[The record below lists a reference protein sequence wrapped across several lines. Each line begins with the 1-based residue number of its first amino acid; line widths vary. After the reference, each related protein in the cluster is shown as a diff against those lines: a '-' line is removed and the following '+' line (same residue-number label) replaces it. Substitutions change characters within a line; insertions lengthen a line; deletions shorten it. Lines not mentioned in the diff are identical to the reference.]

1 MMHDSIGPCL
11 DRMQLEQVASGQN
24 VDEKQTIHM
33 ASCQSCQEQLE
44 SIRDENDFLGEFLG
58 ANAEVIQAGQG
69 DQHQVDGYQII
80 CEIHRGGQGIVYE
93 AEQISTR
100 RTVAIKMLLQGR
112 FATSK
117 QRQRFEQEVEVI
129 AGLRHPGIVTL
140 YESGIAL
147 GGEIYFAMEFVR
159 GATLDQWLRT
169 LEPSREQR
177 VRLFAEVCDAVRYAH
192 GRGIIHR
199 DLKPGN
205 ILVDEEGVPHVL
217 DFGLARVNDT
227 QMGVPGSERLETMA
241 GEFLGTFAYASPEQL
256 EGDPDRIDIRT
267 DVFALGILL
276 YEVLTG
282 EPPFEMGR
290 SLTELV
296 HNRME
301 RTPPPPSRHDSTI
314 PLDLDVI
321 CLKALSVDPSRRYG
335 SAGELE
341 EDLRRHLDGRPI
353 LARADSTAYVLGR
366 MVRRYKLAFG
376 AAVFIL
382 LLAIGSAIGFGIL
395 FTRAEAK
402 QVLAEQRLSALGDFI
417 GLFNFYTGQGKDDLR
432 VSEAME
438 LMDEWAMTEYQDQPE
453 VASTILTSVGLFH
466 LSFDNIERAH
476 EVLEYVLQLRSDSD
490 AGERGEAHHNLGRV
504 WMDKRDFLQA
514 ENHYLMALDLR
525 TTALG
530 AMHPDVAMTLQHLG
544 ACKRKQQDFKS
555 AEFFYSRAESTLV
568 DLGLF
573 DGERAARL
581 LNSRAWL
588 QNDRALEAGSRQD
601 QEEVEERRL
610 QALAMFLHASAMI
623 RSEAAPD
630 DFRIGRS
637 ERSIG
642 TQLRWLNRH
651 EEAIERYDE
660 AIRILSTKGV
670 DSDEVLATTVDRA
683 RSLLALGRDLKTT
696 AAELHRVVSVQEH
709 LAQERADP
717 GLEDKARQT
726 RELLIDFETTMASPQ
741 DAGSGR

>member
-1 MMHDSIGPCL
+1 MMHDAIGPCL
-11 DRMQLEQVASGQN
+11 DRMQLERIASGGRT
-24 VDEKQTIHM
+24 DEKQSMH
-33 ASCQSCQEQLE
+33 LE
-44 SIRDENDFLGEFLG
+44 SCRSCRDQVDAIRNENDFLGEIIG
-58 ANAEVIQAGQG
+58 ANTDLLQTSQG
-69 DQHQVDGYQII
+69 DQHEVDGYRVIS
-80 CEIHRGGQGIVYE
+80 EIHRGGQGIVYE

-100 RTVAIKMLLQGR
+100 RTVAIKMMLQGR

-117 QRQRFEQEVEVI
+117 QRRRFEQEVEVI

-140 YESGIAL
+140 YESGTAR

-159 GATLDQWLRT
+159 GATLDQWLRSV
-169 LEPSREQR
+169 EPSPGQR
-177 VRLFAEVCDAVRYAH
+177 VRMFADVCDAVRYAH

-205 ILVDEEGVPHVL
+205 ILIDEDGKPHVL
-217 DFGLARVNDT
+217 DFGLARVNDS
-227 QMGVPGSERLETMA
+227 QVGVSGSERLETMA

-256 EGDPDRIDIRT
+256 EGDPDRIDVRT

-276 YEVLTG
+276 YEVISD
-282 EPPFEMGR
+282 ERPFEMGR

-296 HNRME
+296 HNRLE
-301 RTPPPPSRHDSTI
+301 CTPAPPSRHDSSI

-321 CLKALSVDPSRRYG
+321 CLKALSVDPDRRYG

-376 AAVFIL
+376 AAMFIL
-382 LLAIGSAIGFGIL
+382 LLAVGSAVGFGIL

-402 QVLAEQRLSALGDFI
+402 QVIAEQRLSALGDFI
-417 GLFNFYTGQGKDDLR
+417 GLFNFYTGHGKDDLR

-466 LSFDNIERAH
+466 LSFDNIDRAH
-476 EVLEYVLQLRSDSD
+476 EVLEHVLELRAESD
-490 AGERGEAHHNLGRV
+490 ARERGEAHHNLGRV
-504 WMDKRDFLQA
+504 WMDKRDYA
-514 ENHYLMALDLR
+514 EAEGHYLSALDLR
-525 TTALG
+525 IMALTE
-530 AMHPDVAMTLQHLG
+530 MDPDVAMTLQHLG
-544 ACKRKQQDFKS
+544 ACKRKQKDFES
-555 AEFFYSRAESTLV
+555 AESFYSRAESTLV
-568 DLGLF
+568 ELELF

-588 QNDRALEAGSRQD
+588 QNDRALEAGSRED
-601 QEEVEERRL
+601 FDEVQSRRL
-610 QALAMFLHASAMI
+610 QALTMFLDAASMI

-637 ERSIG
+637 ERAIG
-642 TQLRWLNRH
+642 TQLRWLDRH

-670 DSDEVLATTVDRA
+670 ESDEVLATTVDRA
-683 RSLLALGRDLKTT
+683 RSMLILGRDLETT
-696 AAELHRVVSVQEH
+696 AVALGRVAS
-709 LAQERADP
+709 AQERLARERSDP
-717 GLEDKARQT
+717 GLAEQARTT
-726 RELLIDFETTMASPQ
+726 RALLVEIETALAMSVGEA
-741 DAGSGR
+741 SGR

>member
-1 MMHDSIGPCL
+1 MMHDAIGPCL
-11 DRMQLEQVASGQN
+11 DRMQLEQIASGDRS
-24 VDEKQTIHM
+24 DEKQSQHLE
-33 ASCQSCQEQLE
+33 SCQTCRDQVEA
-44 SIRDENDFLGEFLG
+44 IRNENDFLGEILG
-58 ANAEVIQAGQG
+58 ANSEMLQLRPG
-69 DQHQVDGYQII
+69 DQHEVDGYRII
-80 CEIHRGGQGIVYE
+80 SEIHRGGQGIVYE

-100 RTVAIKMLLQGR
+100 RTVAIKMMLQGR

-140 YESGIAL
+140 YESGTGQ

-159 GATLDQWLRT
+159 GTTLDQWLRT
-169 LEPSREQR
+169 LDPTMDER
-177 VRLFAEVCDAVRYAH
+177 VRLFADVCDAVRYAH

-205 ILVDEEGVPHVL
+205 ILVDEEGLPHVL
-217 DFGLARVNDT
+217 DFGLARVADP
-227 QMGVPGSERLETMA
+227 QAGSPGSERLETVA

-256 EGDPDRIDIRT
+256 EGDPDRIDTRT

-282 EPPFEMGR
+282 ERPFETGR
-290 SLTELV
+290 NLKELV
-296 HNRME
+296 HNRLE
-301 RTPPPPSRHDSTI
+301 RQPAPPSKHDAAI

-321 CLKALSVDPSRRYG
+321 CLKALSVDPDRRYG

-353 LARADSTAYVLGR
+353 LARADSTTYVLGR
-366 MVRRYKLAFG
+366 MVRRYKVAFS

-382 LLAIGSAIGFGIL
+382 LLAIGSAVGFAVL

-438 LMDEWAMTEYQDQPE
+438 LMDDWAMTEYQQQPE

-466 LSFDNIERAH
+466 LSFDNIDRAQ
-476 EVLEYVLQLRSDSD
+476 EVLEYVLELRSDSD
-490 AGERGEAHHNLGRV
+490 ARDRGEAHHNLGRV
-504 WMDKRDFLQA
+504 WMDRRDYSQA
-514 ENHYLMALDLR
+514 EEQYQAALELR
-525 TTALG
+525 IAAHGPT
-530 AMHPDVAMTLQHLG
+530 HPDVAMTLQHLG
-544 ACKRKQQDFKS
+544 ACKRKQQDFSS
-555 AEFFYSRAESTLV
+555 ADSLYSRAESTLV
-568 DLGLF
+568 QLDLF

-588 QNDRALEAGSRQD
+588 QNDRALEAEARGD
-601 QEEVEERRL
+601 DEGVELRRL
-610 QALAMFLHASAMI
+610 QALEMFLAASAMI
-623 RSEAAPD
+623 RSEVPPN

-637 ERSIG
+637 ERAIG
-642 TQLRWLNRH
+642 NQLRWLDRH

-660 AIRILSTKGV
+660 AIRILGTKGF

-683 RSLLALGRDLKTT
+683 RSMLALERELESTSADLVRV
-696 AAELHRVVSVQEH
+696 AEVQER
-709 LAQERADP
+709 LARERAD
-717 GLEDKARQT
+717 
-726 RELLIDFETTMASPQ
+726 
-741 DAGSGR
+741 AGSEANARKTRALLLEFEQAMSESD